1 MLELRGLLAFS
12 LALLAAGCASTDPGP
27 WRSEHL
33 TEEFSLRGTPEV
45 RSFDDYLA
53 LEDRLY
59 AQLDR
64 KVYAVTA
71 TGSGNEL
78 LRFSSGGAADPR
90 GWQPNWNRTF
100 ELQATRPIGGAL
112 LLHGMSDSPYSLRAL
127 AESLNRE
134 GYQVLGLRL
143 PGHGTA
149 PSGLKHVRW
158 EDMAAA
164 VRMAVN
170 HLAAKVD
177 GGPIH
182 IFGYSTGAALAIDF
196 SLDTLDGRAGPLPA
210 SLVLISPAIGIS
222 RAAALA
228 GVKTRLSIVPGMGR
242 LAWLVTEPEFDPY
255 KYNSFATNAGQQ
267 VHRLTR
273 SVARRLSGFAR
284 SEGLENFPPT
294 LVFKSNADSTVTNA
308 AVVDGLLGLLEP
320 HQHEL
325 VLFDVNRLAAASVLK
340 VYDPGALTVRLNSD
354 AGLPFA
360 FTLVTN
366 EHAASLAVVA
376 RQKPPFSAEFVA
388 TEPLGSSWPISVLS
402 LSHVAL
408 PFPPDDPLY
417 GQRRPADEQTI
428 FLGQLAIQGERGLF
442 ALSADWLLRLRH
454 NPFYSYLEN
463 RAIDWAF
470 DHGLPRAKVVPA
482 AAPVKS
488 VNR

>member
-1 MLELRGLLAFS
+1 
-12 LALLAAGCASTDPGP
+12 
-27 WRSEHL
+27 
-33 TEEFSLRGTPEV
+33 
-45 RSFDDYLA
+45 
-53 LEDRLY
+53 
-59 AQLDR
+59 
-64 KVYAVTA
+64 
-71 TGSGNEL
+71 
-78 LRFSSGGAADPR
+78 
-90 GWQPNWNRTF
+90 
-100 ELQATRPIGGAL
+100 
-112 LLHGMSDSPYSLRAL
+112 
-127 AESLNRE
+127 
-134 GYQVLGLRL
+134 
-143 PGHGTA
+143 
-149 PSGLKHVRW
+149 
-158 EDMAAA
+158 
-164 VRMAVN
+164 
-170 HLAAKVD
+170 
-177 GGPIH
+177 
-182 IFGYSTGAALAIDF
+182 
-196 SLDTLDGRAGPLPA
+196 
-210 SLVLISPAIGIS
+210 
-222 RAAALA
+222 
-228 GVKTRLSIVPGMGR
+228 
-242 LAWLVTEPEFDPY
+242 
-255 KYNSFATNAGQQ
+255 

-470 DHGLPRAKVVPA
+470 DHGLPRAKVVPP

>member
-1 MLELRGLLAFS
+1 
-12 LALLAAGCASTDPGP
+12 
-27 WRSEHL
+27 
-33 TEEFSLRGTPEV
+33 
-45 RSFDDYLA
+45 
-53 LEDRLY
+53 
-59 AQLDR
+59 
-64 KVYAVTA
+64 
-71 TGSGNEL
+71 
-78 LRFSSGGAADPR
+78 
-90 GWQPNWNRTF
+90 
-100 ELQATRPIGGAL
+100 
-112 LLHGMSDSPYSLRAL
+112 
-127 AESLNRE
+127 
-134 GYQVLGLRL
+134 VLGLRL

-284 SEGLENFPPT
+284 SKGLENFPPT

-470 DHGLPRAKVVPA
+470 DHGLPRAKVVPP